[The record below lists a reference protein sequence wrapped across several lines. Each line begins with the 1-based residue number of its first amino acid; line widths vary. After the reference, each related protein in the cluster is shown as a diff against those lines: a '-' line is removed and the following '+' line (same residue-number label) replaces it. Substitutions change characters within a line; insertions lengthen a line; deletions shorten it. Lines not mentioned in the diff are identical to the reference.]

1 MWVCISSSFFQ
12 AVCFIAKSGC
22 QDLRIL
28 CSTELQLKFY
38 PNVHLTLD
46 MWLKKSLRD
55 TFISVTAHLC
65 DESSKGSIH
74 SKKKNKLWSNEAV
87 KLSIDFWSCLLYM
100 ILLIRNF
107 RNYNC
112 WRNNFSVCWM
122 WQRVFCS

>member
-74 SKKKNKLWSNEAV
+74 SKKKQIMKQSRCETIYRFLVLFAV
-87 KLSIDFWSCLLYM
+87 HDFTYTE
-100 ILLIRNF
+100 F
-107 RNYNC
+107 
-112 WRNNFSVCWM
+112 
-122 WQRVFCS
+122 